1 MPSEKN
7 IRNAEILTEKL
18 SKAKAVY
25 FTEYLGLNVGELT
38 NLRSHFFKAG
48 VEYYVAKN
56 SLLKLAID
64 NNKLNV
70 SDEIFDGS
78 TAIALSYEESIAPAK
93 VIKKFTKDHGLP
105 VVKGILFEGN
115 YLPKEEFQLLADLPS
130 RDELLAKFAM
140 LLISPL
146 QKLVSTL
153 GGSMSQLIGL
163 LNSLKDEKS

>member
-25 FTEYLGLNVGELT
+25 FAEYLGLNVGELT
-38 NLRSHFFKAG
+38 NLRSSFFKAG
-48 VEYYVAKN
+48 VEYCVAKN
-56 SLLKLAID
+56 SLLKLAIE

-78 TAIALSYEESIAPAK
+78 TAIALSYEESVAPAK
-93 VIKKFTKDHGLP
+93 VIKKFTKDHDLP
-105 VVKGILFEGN
+105 VVKGILFEGD
-115 YLPKEEFQLLADLPS
+115 YLPKEEFQFLADLLS

-140 LLISPL
+140 LLSSPL

-153 GGSMSQLIGL
+153 SGSMSQLIGL

>member
-56 SLLKLAID
+56 SLLKLAIE

-70 SDEIFDGS
+70 SDEIFAIHQNHSYHFGDFKNKSDILTSDDGKNNKEAAS
-78 TAIALSYEESIAPAK
+78 KLCIPEGSNNFR
-93 VIKKFTKDHGLP
+93 KKFSCA
-105 VVKGILFEGN
+105 
-115 YLPKEEFQLLADLPS
+115 QL
-130 RDELLAKFAM
+130 
-140 LLISPL
+140 
-146 QKLVSTL
+146 
-153 GGSMSQLIGL
+153 G
-163 LNSLKDEKS
+163 